1 MKERN
6 MANFRK
12 TVKNIFMAT
21 AHGELLLRMGADK
34 FLLHIAYLFLIV
46 WISLFINLK
55 IDGTMVR
62 LENNRRTLED
72 LRIYHAQKTCEL
84 AGYDRFSKVQ
94 ELLEKSGS
102 KVALPQK
109 PAETLK

>member
-1 MKERN
+1 
-6 MANFRK
+6 MANFGK
-12 TVKNIFMAT
+12 TAKNVFLAIVR
-21 AHGELLLRMGADK
+21 GELLLRMRADK
-34 FLLHIAYLFLIV
+34 FLLHIAYLFFIV
-46 WISLFINLK
+46 WISMFINLK

-102 KVALPQK
+102 KVGLPMK
-109 PAETLK
+109 PAENLR